1 MTVRSKKILFYL
13 YSLGAGGAERVIAL
27 LASGFAA
34 RGHDVTLA
42 LQADA
47 DENRPFV
54 SEAVRIAHLPRDHGA
69 AVRQLAN
76 LLRDE
81 TPDISLSALGLC
93 NLKHTIAATIAGRR
107 HRAILSVHGHI
118 DAEPQPTSRLA
129 NRLMIAT
136 TRLTARTICVS
147 DWMRAHVVNDL
158 HGSAARTVTIH
169 NPAPIEQAIPAADAA
184 ALAARAPV
192 VLAMGRLAPAK
203 DFATLIRAFAATKR
217 ADARLVIIG
226 EGPERTA
233 LEALAHMLGIADRV
247 EMPGYIAE
255 PWPCF
260 RAARVCAISSLTES
274 FSNVAVEALA
284 HGLPVVSTDCGGPRE
299 ILTRP
304 EQGVLVPIG
313 DVPAMATALA
323 SALDFPG
330 DPAPRVARARDF
342 SLDAALD
349 AYDDLFDRV
358 IAAHR

>member
-13 YSLGAGGAERVIAL
+13 YSLGAGGAERVVAL
-27 LASGFAA
+27 LASGFAT

-42 LQADA
+42 LQDDA

-54 SEAVRIAHLPRDHGA
+54 SDDVKIARLPRDHGA

-81 TPDISLSALGLC
+81 TPDISVSALGLC
-93 NLKHTIAATIAGRR
+93 NLKHTLAATLAGRR

-129 NRLMIAT
+129 NRLMVAT
-136 TRLTARTICVS
+136 TRLTARTVCVS

-158 HGSAARTVTIH
+158 HGSAARTVTIY

-184 ALAARAPV
+184 ALAARAPI
-192 VLAMGRLAPAK
+192 VLALGRLAPAK
-203 DFATLIRAFAATKR
+203 DFATLIRAFAGIDRT
-217 ADARLVIIG
+217 DARLVIIG
-226 EGPERTA
+226 EGPEREA
-233 LEALAHMLGIADRV
+233 LEVLTRTLGLADRV

-260 RAARVCAISSLTES
+260 RTARVCAVSSLTES

-299 ILTRP
+299 ILVRP
-304 EQGVLVPIG
+304 EQGVLVPVG
-313 DVPAMATALA
+313 DVAAMTAALA
-323 SALDFPG
+323 AALENPG

-349 AYDDLFDRV
+349 AYDALFDQV
-358 IAAHR
+358 IGAS